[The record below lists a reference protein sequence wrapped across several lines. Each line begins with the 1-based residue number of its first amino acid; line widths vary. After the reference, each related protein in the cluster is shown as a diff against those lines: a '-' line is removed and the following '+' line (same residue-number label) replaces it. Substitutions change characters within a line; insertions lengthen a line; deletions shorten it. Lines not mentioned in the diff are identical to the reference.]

1 MLRGSARD
9 HLQIGD
15 LRQASQN
22 FVLDAVGKVGVVL
35 IAGSGFQR
43 EAPQSTFR
51 ELPLLLASVRLQKAA
66 RSGQFDVR
74 EM

>member
-22 FVLDAVGKVGVVL
+22 FVLDAVGKVGVGFV
-35 IAGSGFQR
+35 SRSDFQR
-43 EAPQSTFR
+43 GAPQSTFR
-51 ELPLLLASVRLQKAA
+51 ELPLLLVRCEA
-66 RSGQFDVR
+66 RGWADG